1 MDDSITQ
8 SSHWWRS
15 QLERQLQK
23 LVRAISVLGYC
34 RHSGAIEAVSESVQE
49 VEHVLEQTLAQQ
61 QDAEQVIDERTM
73 IETHVMLAQARKV
86 IGLNAKARFADA
98 NVVELR
104 DANQINARYSDL
116 ADAEF
121 ERMLAAS
128 DVPNLYSSTAA
139 SESRCFGPEQANDT
153 DDFKREK
160 PAKANF
166 LSLVSSD
173 TDNCPSTDGERSS
186 NDCPPDSE

>member
-34 RHSGAIEAVSESVQE
+34 RHSGAIDAVSESVQE
-49 VEHVLEQTLAQQ
+49 VEHVLEQTLVQQ

-86 IGLNAKARFADA
+86 IGLNTKARFADA

-139 SESRCFGPEQANDT
+139 SESRCFGSEQANDT
-153 DDFKREK
+153 DDFKNGK
-160 PAKANF
+160 SAKANF

-173 TDNCPSTDGERSS
+173 TDYRPNTDGEQSS